1 MQTQAFLDELN
12 VYSIIETGEPVWTL
26 CDDDPYPCIAKLHEE
41 EEIPV
46 VIEPAY
52 YLIGNINDWNNTDT
66 SYKLT
71 NDGQSPEANPI
82 YTCRIP
88 ANGNNDI
95 EFLMTPESGLGGDW
109 SKCLSATK
117 TNEAGRFVYYNEG
130 RNLVITAVDGAIY
143 YDLTFNMLEQTWS
156 YIAVLGPQWKDGDI
170 FTAKTIEGV
179 DMTFKVIS
187 AEEKTCEVYY
197 DEESDTPA
205 IDIYTTGTVTIP
217 NTPNGYSVTD
227 IGKYAFGGC
236 SGLTSVTIPNSVT
249 YIGYE
254 ACFGCSGLISV
265 TIGNSVTSIGW
276 SAFYNCSGLTS
287 VTIPNSVT
295 YIGESAFGG
304 CSKLT
309 SLTIPNSVTSI
320 GKYAFWGCS
329 GLTSLTIPNSVTYI
343 GESVFGLCSG
353 LTSLTIPNSV
363 TSIGKGAFS
372 LCSGLTSL
380 TIPNSVTSIG
390 ESAFWGCFDLSKVV
404 SYIAEPFEISETV
417 FLYNN
422 YYESV
427 FSDATLY
434 VPAGTKEKY
443 EATSAW
449 NQFKIVEME
458 DEVSIKDVQVE
469 GNRSIQKDSLY
480 YDLSGRVIKE
490 PVKGQMY
497 IHNGRKF
504 IQK

>member
-52 YLIGNINDWNNTDT
+52 YLTGNINDWNNTDT

-117 TNEAGRFVYYNEG
+117 TNEAGRFVYYNYNEG

-156 YIAVLGPQWKDGDI
+156 YIAVLGQQWKDGDI

-179 DMTFKVIS
+179 DMMFYVFS
-187 AEEKTCEVYY
+187 AEEKTCMVYY
-197 DEESDTPA
+197 DGKSETPA
-205 IDIYTTGTVTIP
+205 IDTSTTGTVTIP
-217 NTPNGYSVTD
+217 SEVEGFTVTD
-227 IGKYAFGGC
+227 
-236 SGLTSVTIPNSVT
+236 
-249 YIGYE
+249 
-254 ACFGCSGLISV
+254 
-265 TIGNSVTSIGW
+265 IGW
-276 SAFYNCSGLTS
+276 SAFQGCQFVKKFVIPESVEYIGGDAFFNCSWLSAIYIPKNVSWIGRNLFPGCWSLERIEVDADNPYYESPNGCNVIIDKTQKEVVAGCNTSIIPNGVNSIGIWALWGCTGMTSITLPPS
-287 VTIPNSVT
+287 VTT
-295 YIGESAFGG
+295 IGDGAFGY
-304 CSKLT
+304 CH
-309 SLTIPNSVTSI
+309 SLESIVIPSSVSTIDR
-320 GKYAFWGCS
+320 YAFWDCYS
-329 GLTSLTIPNSVTYI
+329 
-343 GESVFGLCSG
+343 
-353 LTSLTIPNSV
+353 
-363 TSIGKGAFS
+363 
-372 LCSGLTSL
+372 
-380 TIPNSVTSIG
+380 
-390 ESAFWGCFDLSKVV
+390 LSKVV